1 MEPVSTVLTG
11 LALAKSAIGFIKEN
25 LETLDDAKAIGE
37 QLANIFRGHKEFN
50 KERYGG
56 SGPSIKNV
64 AIQKIEYQQ
73 QQEALYELKMLLDL
87 RFGHGFYDGVLKE
100 FQDQERAFKEE
111 QKKKNIRR
119 IQQHKQNVQILQG
132 VSLAMG
138 IVIGLAAVIW
148 FIFTK

>member
-37 QLANIFRGHKEFN
+37 QLANIFKGHKEFN
-50 KERYGG
+50 KERYSG
-56 SGPSIKNV
+56 GPSIKQV

-73 QQEALYELKMLLDL
+73 QQESLYELKMLLDL

-100 FQDQERAFKEE
+100 FQDQERVYKEE
-111 QKKKNIRR
+111 QKKKSIRR

-132 VSLAMG
+132 VSLAMA
-138 IVIGLAAVIW
+138 IVIGLAAVVW
-148 FIFTK
+148 YIFAG